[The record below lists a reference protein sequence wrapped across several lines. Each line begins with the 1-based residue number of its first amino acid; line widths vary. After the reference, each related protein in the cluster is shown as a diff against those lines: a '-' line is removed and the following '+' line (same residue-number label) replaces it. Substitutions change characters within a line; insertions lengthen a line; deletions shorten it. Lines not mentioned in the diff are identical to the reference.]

1 MEDTTLLDNSQQA
14 RDRAEARFARLQDG
28 EKAWAEHNAEAVAVR
43 DKIARLKAL
52 RLAKA
57 TVDAEAGGV
66 KAKKPAA
73 RKAKRTA

>member
-1 MEDTTLLDNSQQA
+1 MLDGSKDA

-52 RLAKA
+52 RLEKEAA
-57 TVDAEAGGV
+57 DAQTALKG
-66 KAKKPAA
+66 KKPVARRTRRAA
-73 RKAKRTA
+73 